1 MVEHAFFNSDWIDKV
16 ITFAASDPFPA
27 KQWKIV
33 RQLNEIHVQGDEK
46 ESQALESLS
55 HEDKAKEALLE
66 AEISEERA
74 MLALTKGGCE
84 SVPQLLNWKR
94 EKQDNNSGPVPGG
107 YLVYLVLQNLPGV
120 RLSCEDYWNFSGTQR
135 EEIRE
140 AFKVAYMCV
149 CPIDQELI

>member
-1 MVEHAFFNSDWIDKV
+1 IPY
-16 ITFAASDPFPA
+16 PFT
-27 KQWKIV
+27 
-33 RQLNEIHVQGDEK
+33 
-46 ESQALESLS
+46 ESLS
-55 HEDKAKEALLE
+55 HEDKAKEALPE
-66 AEISEERA
+66 AEISEEKA

-84 SVPQLLNWKR
+84 SVPQLLNWTR

-140 AFKVAYMCV
+140 AFKVAYMDCFNKG
-149 CPIDQELI
+149 IIRTGGKLGTSLIWDDATKK